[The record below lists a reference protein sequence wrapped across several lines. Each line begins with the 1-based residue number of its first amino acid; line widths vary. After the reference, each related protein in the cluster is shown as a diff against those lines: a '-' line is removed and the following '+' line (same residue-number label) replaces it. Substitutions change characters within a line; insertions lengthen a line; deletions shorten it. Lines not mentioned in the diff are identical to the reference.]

1 MVDLGDGAS
10 IKYGSQVDYKMLF
23 FSEEQASLRVPISL
37 IPGFGKIEMGTAI
50 ARTTG
55 ASAGTRLGRYIPYDP
70 HATVTGAE
78 AFGRSYIT
86 ADTGTGTAIF
96 YVTMSDSYKYA
107 VNDDICVA
115 GSSETA
121 ENLGKIT
128 AIDRTTYSH
137 IAKITA
143 TTVFS
148 SGFTTANFA
157 YAYIEGAET
166 AVGILQATVNTGT
179 GSSAAG
185 ATGMLIIGNCV
196 LYTGMCAGNLDTNAK
211 TDISASSLGQYTYI
225 R

>member
-23 FSEEQASLRVPISL
+23 FSEEMACLRVPISL

-50 ARTTG
+50 ARTTS
-55 ASAGTRLGRYIPYDP
+55 ANAGTRLGKYIPYDP

-78 AFGRSYIT
+78 DWGRSYIT
-86 ADTGTGTAIF
+86 ADSGTSNTF
-96 YVTMSDSYKYA
+96 FVTMADSYKYA
-107 VNDDICVA
+107 VNDDICLA
-115 GSSETA
+115 GYSESLQ
-121 ENLGKIT
+121 NLGKIT
-128 AIDRTTYSH
+128 AIDRTTYTH

-143 TTVFS
+143 TS
-148 SGFTTANFA
+148 SISPQFTTANFA

-166 AVGILQATVNTGT
+166 AVGVLQATVNTGT

-196 LYTGMCAGNLDTNAK
+196 LYTGMIAGNLDSNGR
-211 TDISASSLGQYTYI
+211 TDISAATLGQYTYI